1 MKQERKRSID
11 KPAAGSAAA
20 DTGPGTQETT
30 GTPPAYFL
38 LVLLSGFAAL
48 IYQILWMRQLG
59 LIFGNTAHA
68 AAMTLG
74 IFFLGLALGS
84 AFWGLRSPRLS
95 RPLRSFAK
103 LELGIGLCGL
113 LCLPLLYVYRSLYPT
128 MGGAFGEGGLWM
140 TRALLACLM
149 ILPGSFL
156 MGGTIPLMG
165 KFLVRRQLAFGRVTA
180 SIYAINTLG
189 AASGAFAAAFIMLPN
204 LGFRLSCL
212 TAVGISLSV
221 AALAVLLA
229 KKGSLPQVAESII
242 EETAAAAEGPAIPR
256 YAIGLL
262 AFVSGFSVLALEV
275 LWTRMFALVH
285 ENSVYSFAAILVI
298 VLLALA
304 GGAGLA
310 SRLARR
316 STGPV
321 PMLHLLCLFN
331 GLAVCVVPPIFMR
344 LTDGLRML
352 PEQESFALYVFQL
365 FATALLTIGLPCL
378 LLGVL
383 FPFLMKAE
391 ERFTHLPGK
400 SIGLL
405 TGVNTAGAIL
415 GSLICGFVLLEWLG
429 MWRSMQM
436 LAALY
441 LLLAII
447 LPAAGHWIGQ
457 SAKLA
462 SGIALLVL
470 FNAWNPGELPI
481 AGFDPKEG
489 PQEVVERWEA
499 SDSTV
504 TVVRKEN
511 GEHAIRINTNYSL
524 GSSEAYMTQ
533 IFQTR
538 VPLLAFPGTK
548 SVFYLGMGTGITAGE
563 ALDRRDFPQIEKVTV
578 CELSP
583 KVITAAKKYFGGS
596 PGRPDLVNGLFQDP
610 RATVL
615 ARDGRNYLLTT
626 QERYDMINADLFLP
640 YRSGTGSLYSL
651 EHYRTARERLN
662 PGGVFVQW
670 LPLYQL
676 TEYEFAVITRTM
688 QEVFPHLSLWRN
700 HFQPGN
706 EVVALIG
713 HADNATL
720 PPSSADSAQA
730 QLRAVEGARAID
742 LPRVVLPVD
751 EQTILLF
758 YGGNLN
764 GAGDKFADYPLN
776 TDDRPVIEF
785 GSPRTLRQAE
795 EGVRP
800 HFVGAQ
806 FADFVDRILAATPP
820 DSDPLL
826 AGRSAANRQLP
837 LAGAAFHRAWIAFAN
852 QDIEALRRHWSLFM
866 EHWLAS
872 ADPSSAQ

>member
-1 MKQERKRSID
+1 MKHEHKHSSE
-11 KPAAGSAAA
+11 KPFAVSTASE
-20 DTGPGTQETT
+20 PGIGRTETT
-30 GTPPAYFL
+30 GTPLAYFL

-48 IYQILWMRQLG
+48 VYQILWMRQLG
-59 LIFGNTAHA
+59 LIFGNSSHA

-74 IFFLGLALGS
+74 IFFLGLAMGS
-84 AFWGLRSPRLS
+84 AFWGWRSPRLS
-95 RPLRSFAK
+95 QPLRTFAV
-103 LELGIGLCGL
+103 LELGIGLFGL
-113 LCLPLLYVYRSLYPT
+113 LCLPLLHFYRNLYPM
-128 MGGAFGEGGLWM
+128 MGGAFGENGLWV

-149 ILPGSFL
+149 ILPGAFL

-165 KFLVRRQLAFGRVTA
+165 KFLVRRQLAFGRITA
-180 SIYAINTLG
+180 SIYGINTLG

-212 TAVGISLSV
+212 TAVGISAT
-221 AALAVLLA
+221 AAGLARLLA
-229 KKGSLPQVAESII
+229 KKGSLPPATEAIVEGTPVAP
-242 EETAAAAEGPAIPR
+242 EGPAVPR

-285 ENSVYSFAAILVI
+285 ENSVYSFAAILVV

-304 GGAGLA
+304 GGAALA
-310 SRLARR
+310 SWLARR
-316 STGPV
+316 SAGPV
-321 PMLHLLCLFN
+321 PMLHVLCLLN

-344 LTDGLRML
+344 LTDGLQML
-352 PEQESFALYVFQL
+352 PEQSSFALYVFQL
-365 FATALLTIGLPCL
+365 FATAFAAIGLPCL

-415 GSLICGFVLLEWLG
+415 GSLICGFVLLEFLG

-441 LLLAII
+441 LLLAIV
-447 LPAAGHWIGQ
+447 LPASGHWIGQ

-462 SGIALLVL
+462 SGISLLVL

-481 AGFDPKEG
+481 AGFDPQEG

-533 IFQTR
+533 IYQTR
-538 VPLLAFPGTK
+538 VPLLAFPETERI
-548 SVFYLGMGTGITAGE
+548 FYLGMGTGITAGE
-563 ALDRRDFPQIEKVTV
+563 ALDRRDFPQVKKVTV

-596 PGRPDLVNGLFQDP
+596 PGRPDLVNGLFDDP
-610 RATVL
+610 RAEVL
-615 ARDGRNYLLTT
+615 ARDGRNYLMAT

-651 EHYRTARERLN
+651 EHYRTARERLT

-676 TEYEFAVITRTM
+676 TEYEFGVILRTM
-688 QEVFPHLSLWRN
+688 QAVFPHLSLWRN

-713 HADNATL
+713 HTDD
-720 PPSSADSAQA
+720 SALSPGLIDSAQA
-730 QLRAVEGARAID
+730 QRRAVRGARAID
-742 LPRVVLPVD
+742 LPRVVLPVN
-751 EQTILLF
+751 ETTIPLF
-758 YGGNLN
+758 YAGNLSD
-764 GAGDKFADYPLN
+764 ARKRFANYPLN
-776 TDDRPVIEF
+776 TDNRPVIEF
-785 GSPRTLRQAE
+785 NSPRTLRQTE

-800 HFVGAQ
+800 HFVGTR
-806 FADFVDRILAATPP
+806 FADFVDRILTDTPP
-820 DSDPLL
+820 NSDSLL
-826 AGRSAANRQLP
+826 SERSTPNRQLP
-837 LAGAAFHRAWIAFAN
+837 LAGAAFHRAWIAFAD
-852 QDIEALRRHWSLFM
+852 QDIDALRRHWNQFM

-872 ADPSSAQ
+872 ANASPRP